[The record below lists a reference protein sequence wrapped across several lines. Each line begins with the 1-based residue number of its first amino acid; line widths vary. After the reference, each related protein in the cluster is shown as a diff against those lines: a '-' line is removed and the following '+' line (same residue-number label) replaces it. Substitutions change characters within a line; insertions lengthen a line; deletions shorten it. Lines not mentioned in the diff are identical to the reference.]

1 MNILRRRRKVL
12 NIGGGEGG
20 GRGKVQN
27 IGGGGQRAKLYAGRK
42 LIGAPARP
50 QSVPKRYISHAEN

>member
-12 NIGGGEGG
+12 NIVGGEGG

-27 IGGGGQRAKLYAGRK
+27 IGGGGGGKGPNFTLA
-42 LIGAPARP
+42 
-50 QSVPKRYISHAEN
+50 VN